1 MPKVKVPRKS
11 TPIDMT
17 AMCDVAFLLLSFF
30 ILTTKFKPSEALAVV
45 TPNSVSNKV
54 APQEDAV
61 LITIDKD
68 GKVYFSVSDNNT
80 SEKQAILEDINKTH
94 SLGLTA
100 ADIKGFTRD
109 ASYIGVPFTK
119 LKSFLALDADQLKKT
134 TIEGIP
140 VLDSSKNE
148 LTEWIR
154 AAVTAFQGA
163 KMNLLV
169 KGDNTSKYPSFQAV
183 INAFKKNDQMK
194 FQMITNPEGVPEG
207 TELFRKNMAGAATET
222 AE

>member
-1 MPKVKVPRKS
+1 MPNVKVPRKS

-30 ILTTKFKPSEALAVV
+30 ILTTKFKPSEPLAVV

-54 APQEDAV
+54 APQTDAV

-68 GKVYFSVSDNNT
+68 GKVYFSVSDENKSQKQAVLEEINT
-80 SEKQAILEDINKTH
+80 SQN
-94 SLGLTA
+94 LGLSA
-100 ADIKGFTRD
+100 ADISGFLKD
-109 ASYIGVPFTK
+109 GAYIGVPYTK
-119 LKSFLALDADQLKKT
+119 LKSFLHLNADQLKKT
-134 TIEGIP
+134 TVEGIP
-140 VLDSSKNE
+140 VTDSTNNQ
-148 LTEWIR
+148 LTEWVR
-154 AAVTAFQGA
+154 AAVKAFQGG

-169 KGDNTSKYPSFQAV
+169 KGDNASKYPSFQGV

-194 FQMITNPEGVPEG
+194 FQMITNPEGVPAG
-207 TELFRKNMAGAATET
+207 TELYKKNMAGQAET

>member
-1 MPKVKVPRKS
+1 MPNVKVPRKS

-54 APQEDAV
+54 APQTDAV

-68 GKVYFSVSDNNT
+68 GKVYFSVSDENK
-80 SEKQAILEDINKTH
+80 SQKQAIIEDINT
-94 SLGLTA
+94 SQNLGLSA
-100 ADIKGFTRD
+100 ADIAGFTRA
-109 ASYIGVPFTK
+109 ASYVGVPFTK
-119 LKSFLALDADQLKKT
+119 LKSFLHLNPDQLKKT
-134 TIEGIP
+134 TVEGIP
-140 VLDSSKNE
+140 VTDSTNNQ
-148 LTEWIR
+148 LTEWVR
-154 AAVTAFQGA
+154 AAVKAFQGG

-169 KGDNTSKYPSFQAV
+169 KGDNASKYPSFQGV

-194 FQMITNPEGVPEG
+194 FQMITNPEGVPAG
-207 TELFRKNMAGAATET
+207 TELYKKNMAGQAGES